1 MFFFMSSIFSDVKFN
16 EAGAPEVSPQ
26 EVNEKLSDV
35 VAIDVRRA
43 DEYTGELGH
52 IAEIPLVTL
61 ETDFEK
67 HLETLDKSKTYV
79 FVCRSGGRSTNA
91 TLLAKSL
98 GFENVFNM
106 QGGMLR
112 WNALDLP
119 VSK

>member
-1 MFFFMSSIFSDVKFN
+1 MNSIFEEVKMN

-26 EVNEKLSDV
+26 QVNEKLSDV
-35 VAIDVRRA
+35 IAIDVRRPE
-43 DEYTGELGH
+43 EYCGELGH
-52 IAEIPLVTL
+52 IEGVPLVTL
-61 ETDFEK
+61 ETDFEN

-91 TLLAKSL
+91 TLLAKSM

-119 VSK
+119 VSKEK